1 MTYDI
6 TRLPLTFQRKVE
18 VQPPVPP
25 FADGCWIWTAA
36 VAGGMPKRGREHM
49 YGKYWVAAE
58 RRTEY
63 AHRYTWQ
70 QFRGPIP
77 EGAVLDHEVCSRTL
91 CGNPAHTWPKTREE
105 NFLRGRKRGPKPKTH
120 CKYGHPFKGDN
131 LKVRPNKFGGQKVCL
146 TCERERGRA
155 ERERGANLVDKTCEV
170 CGSTYLSNKYR
181 ESHVCSHSCGATLGY
196 LRKGDET

>member
-49 YGKYWVAAE
+49 YGVYWIAAE
-58 RRTEY
+58 KRREY

-70 QFRGPIP
+70 QFRGSIP
-77 EGAVLDHEVCSRTL
+77 EGSVLDHEVCSRTL

-105 NFLRGRKRGPKPKTH
+105 NFLRGRKRGPKPRTT
-120 CKYGHPFKGDN
+120 CRKYGHP
-131 LKVRPNKFGGQKVCL
+131 LKVTSAGQKICP
-146 TCERERGRA
+146 TCVSDSDRQARERGV
-155 ERERGANLVDKTCEV
+155 NLVVKVCEI
-170 CGSTYLSNKYR
+170 CGSEYLSNKYR
-181 ESHVCSHSCGATLGY
+181 ESHVCSHSCGAELGY
-196 LRKGDET
+196 RRKRGEDL